1 MGMISEFKQFALK
14 GNMIDMAVGI
24 VIGGAF
30 TGLINSLVR
39 DVMTPPLGL
48 LSEQASFRDLVIP
61 LRQESLGADGTET
74 AAVVINLGSF
84 INACVS
90 FLIVAAALFLVVK
103 AMNRI
108 RQQFEAGDD
117 TPSPTTQTCPEC
129 RMEIPVKATR
139 CGHCTSPVAA

>member
-1 MGMISEFKQFALK
+1 MGMITEFKQFALK
-14 GNMIDMAVGI
+14 GNMMDMAVGI

-48 LSEQASFRDLVIP
+48 LTEKANFRDWVIP
-61 LRQESLGADGTET
+61 LRGATPGTDGTE
-74 AAVVINLGSF
+74 AAAIVINLGSF
-84 INACVS
+84 INTCIS

-117 TPSPTTQTCPEC
+117 TPSPTTKTCPEC
-129 RMEIPVKATR
+129 RMEVPIKASR
-139 CGHCTSPVAA
+139 CGHCTSSIAA